1 VNEAPRLPA
10 IAELVPHGGAMCLLE
25 EVLAWDEEHVVAST
39 RTHLALDHPLRRDG
53 HLDPVHL
60 CEYGAQAMAVHGGL
74 LAYRQG
80 ERARP
85 GFLVSLREVWLAAG
99 TVERCASALEVM
111 ARRIHGDATG
121 WQYAFEVRHEAR
133 LLASGRATVAL
144 LASP

>member
-1 VNEAPRLPA
+1 VNDAQRLPA

-25 EVLAWDEEHVVAST
+25 ELLAWDEEHVVVAT
-39 RTHLALDHPLRRDG
+39 RTHLAADHPLRRDG

-74 LAYRQG
+74 LAHRQG

-85 GFLVSLREVWLAAG
+85 GFLVALRDVWLVAG
-99 TVERCASALEVM
+99 TVECCASALEVT
-111 ARRIHGDATG
+111 ARRIHGDANG
-121 WQYAFEVRHEAR
+121 WQYAFEVCHEGR
-133 LLASGRATVAL
+133 PLASGRATVAL

>member
-1 VNEAPRLPA
+1 VSEVPQVPV

-25 EVLAWDEEHVVAST
+25 EVLAWDDEHVVAAT
-39 RTHLALDHPLRRDG
+39 RTHLAPDHPLRRDG

-74 LAYRQG
+74 LAQRRG

-85 GFLVSLREVWLAAG
+85 GLLVSLRDAWLAAG
-99 TVERCASALEVM
+99 HVECCGSALEVT
-111 ARRIHGDATG
+111 ARRIHGDAGG
-121 WQYAFEVRHEAR
+121 WQYAFEVRHDGR
-133 LLASGRATVAL
+133 LLARGRATVAL